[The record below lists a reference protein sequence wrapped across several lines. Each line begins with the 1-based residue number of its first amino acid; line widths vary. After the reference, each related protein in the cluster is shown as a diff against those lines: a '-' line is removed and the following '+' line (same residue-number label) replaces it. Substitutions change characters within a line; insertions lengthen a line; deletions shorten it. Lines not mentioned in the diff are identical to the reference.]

1 MAGMTDLAIRIATTM
16 DATGLN
22 KAEKSVKGLDKTIK
36 KLGRTL
42 GVTLGASAM
51 AAYGK
56 AAVKAFAEDEAAAR
70 RLSSAVDNLGLSFS
84 KVQVADFISGLEQS
98 AAIADDVLRPAFQSL
113 LNITGSLTKSQELLN
128 NAIQIS
134 RATGTELGT
143 VVNDLGK
150 GYVGITRGLIK
161 YNTGLTRAELQTKSF
176 NEILGIMLAKS
187 AGAAQDYLTT
197 TSYKMDV
204 LRVASANAQETIGK
218 GLVDA
223 FAVLGGG
230 SQASDAAKTIDN
242 IAKGINAI
250 TMATAQAINGLTKLY
265 KGLDFLTSF
274 GGLTGADG
282 LLARTLDRT
291 PTVSRGRSAS
301 PAGTAL
307 RTRQQ
312 REAEASA
319 TKRAKEVAALTKK
332 QVASTKAL
340 TSEQKKQTALKKAGT
355 VFDLEQIQ
363 IIAALKGKLSEEDR
377 IRLQAQLAILNEN
390 DVLAASLTR
399 QILMAQDSTGGL
411 YKFFLAIGDM
421 KIKNPFAFLDDW
433 ILEFQKKLN
442 NLKFPTF
449 DSSGGGGGGGGKKPP
464 TIDPFTNPFNFPI
477 GAQGGI
483 GTTSI
488 QPTVSANL
496 AIQDT
501 FNAVMLDALEA
512 GNNYT
517 QSAILAIS
525 SARYEAAAQAY
536 GMGGSTGGT
545 MQLELKVTG
554 DGDITNAIAKG
565 LQNQSLSTGDSA
577 YINRRTGGFAG

>member
-282 LLARTLDRT
+282 LLARTLDRA

>member
-1 MAGMTDLAIRIATTM
+1 MAGNTDLAIRIATTM

-22 KAEKSVKGLDKTIK
+22 KADASVKGLDKTIK

-84 KVQVADFISGLEQS
+84 KVQVADFISSLEQS
-98 AAIADDVLRPAFQSL
+98 AAISDDILRPSFQSL
-113 LNITGSLTKSQELLN
+113 LNITGSLTKSQELLS

-134 RATGTELGT
+134 RASGVDLAT
-143 VVNDLGK
+143 VTTDLGK

-197 TSYKMDV
+197 TSFKLDT
-204 LRVASANAQETIGK
+204 LRVSSERAKESIGE
-218 GLVDA
+218 GLVNA

-250 TMATAQAINGLTKLY
+250 TMATAQAVNGLRMLY

-274 GGLTGADG
+274 GGLTGGDG
-282 LLARTLDRT
+282 ALVRRFDQA
-291 PTVSRGRSAS
+291 PTVSSGRSAS

-312 REAEASA
+312 RDAEAA
-319 TKRAKEVAALTKK
+319 AAKRAKEVAALTKK

-340 TSEQKKQTALKKAGT
+340 TAEQKRQNAIKKAGT
-355 VFDLEQIQ
+355 LFDLDQIQ
-363 IIAALKGKLSEEDR
+363 IIAALKGNISKEDRKRLELQLALATENFTEVQKLSKE
-377 IRLQAQLAILNEN
+377 LAVSQGLGI
-390 DVLAASLTR
+390 DLA
-399 QILMAQDSTGGL
+399 
-411 YKFFLAIGDM
+411 KFLADLPSA
-421 KIKNPFAFLDDW
+421 KNPFEAWKSFLDG
-433 ILEFQKKLN
+433 IEAQAARIAGMQFQMGNFQYTVPTGNFTYGQGNPLN
-442 NLKFPTF
+442 TNVFV
-449 DSSGGGGGGGGKKPP
+449 
-464 TIDPFTNPFNFPI
+464 DPR
-477 GAQGGI
+477 
-483 GTTSI
+483 GTTGDTNI
-488 QPTVSANL
+488 TVNVGGTVTTSQNLIDEIRGGLNVAALSGSSANVERR
-496 AIQDT
+496 I
-501 FNAVMLDALEA
+501 
-512 GNNYT
+512 
-517 QSAILAIS
+517 
-525 SARYEAAAQAY
+525 
-536 GMGGSTGGT
+536 GGW
-545 MQLELKVTG
+545 
-554 DGDITNAIAKG
+554 
-565 LQNQSLSTGDSA
+565 
-577 YINRRTGGFAG
+577 

>member
-98 AAIADDVLRPAFQSL
+98 AAIADDILRPAFQSL

-134 RATGTELGT
+134 RASGVDLAT
-143 VVNDLGK
+143 VTADLGK
-150 GYVGITRGLIK
+150 GYVGVTRGLIK

-230 SQASDAAKTIDN
+230 SQASDAQKTIEN

-250 TMATAQAINGLTKLY
+250 TMATAKSINALRQLY
-265 KGLDFLTSF
+265 KGLDFITSF
-274 GGLTGADG
+274 GGLTGGDG
-282 LLARTLDRT
+282 LLARTFDRT

-301 PAGTAL
+301 PAGTAM

-312 REAEASA
+312 REAEAA
-319 TKRAKEVAALTKK
+319 AAKRAKEVAALTKK

-340 TSEQKKQTALKKAGT
+340 TAEQKKQNSLKKSGQ

-363 IIAALKGKLSEEDR
+363 LVAALKGKLSKEEETR
-377 IRLQAQLAILNEN
+377 VKAQLALLNGN
-390 DVLAASLTR
+390 DAVAKELTN
-399 QILMAQDSTGGL
+399 QILMAQDASGNLSKFLAALPDARNPFQYLEGYL
-411 YKFFLAIGDM
+411 DNLARQASFFLGTPFGQAQSISDM
-421 KIKNPFAFLDDW
+421 TNAPVT
-433 ILEFQKKLN
+433 
-442 NLKFPTF
+442 P
-449 DSSGGGGGGGGKKPP
+449 PP
-464 TIDPFTNPFNFPI
+464 TN
-477 GAQGGI
+477 
-483 GTTSI
+483 
-488 QPTVSANL
+488 VSAMPSDGMISYNTRTGL
-496 AIQDT
+496 NYNP
-501 FNAVMLDALEA
+501 NANNVIELRLVSD
-512 GNNYT
+512 GNKL
-517 QSAILAIS
+517 I
-525 SARYEAAAQAY
+525 
-536 GMGGSTGGT
+536 
-545 MQLELKVTG
+545 
-554 DGDITNAIAKG
+554 DAIAEG
-565 LQNQSLSTGDSA
+565 LQQKSLSTGDSA

>member
-16 DATGLN
+16 DATGIN
-22 KAEKSVKGLDKTIK
+22 KADKSVKGLDKTIK

-84 KVQVADFISGLEQS
+84 KVQVATFISDLETS

-134 RATGTELGT
+134 RATGVDLAT
-143 VVNDLGK
+143 VTADLGK

-204 LRVASANAQETIGK
+204 LRVSSEKAKESIGE
-218 GLVDA
+218 GLINA

-230 SQASDAAKTIDN
+230 SQASDAQKTIAD

-250 TMATAQAINGLTKLY
+250 TMATAQAINALRQLY
-265 KGLDFLTSF
+265 KGLDFITSF
-274 GGLTGADG
+274 GGITGGNG
-282 LLARTLDRT
+282 LLARTFDRQ
-291 PTVSRGRSAS
+291 PTVSSGRSAS
-301 PAGTAL
+301 PAGTAI

-312 REAEASA
+312 RDAEAA
-319 TKRAKEVAALTKK
+319 AAKRAKEVAALTKK

-340 TSEQKKQTALKKAGT
+340 TAEQKKQNSLKKSAT

-363 IIAALKGKLSEEDR
+363 IVAALKGRLTKEEEV
-377 IRLQAQLAILNEN
+377 RLQAQLAILNGN
-390 DVLAASLTR
+390 ADLAAKLTSE
-399 QILMAQDSTGGL
+399 ILRAQDASGNL
-411 YKFFLAIGDM
+411 AKFLSSLPNA
-421 KIKNPFAFLDDW
+421 KNPF
-433 ILEFQKKLN
+433 EY
-442 NLKFPTF
+442 
-449 DSSGGGGGGGGKKPP
+449 
-464 TIDPFTNPFNFPI
+464 
-477 GAQGGI
+477 
-483 GTTSI
+483 
-488 QPTVSANL
+488 
-496 AIQDT
+496 
-501 FNAVMLDALEA
+501 LDAYLSYLA
-512 GNNYT
+512 GKAA
-517 QSAILAIS
+517 AILSNTPVPSAPS
-525 SARYEAAAQAY
+525 SAAQTPPSTNVPTMPSD
-536 GMGGSTGGT
+536 GMITYNTRTG
-545 MQLELKVTG
+545 LNYNPNANNVVVELKITG
-554 DGDITNAIAKG
+554 EGDVTNAIAKG
-565 LQNQSLSTGDSA
+565 LQNQSLSTGDSS

>member
-16 DATGLN
+16 DATGIN
-22 KAEKSVKGLDKTIK
+22 KADKSVKGLDKTIK

-84 KVQVADFISGLEQS
+84 KVQVATFISGLEQS

-134 RATGTELGT
+134 RASGVDLAT
-143 VVNDLGK
+143 VTADLGK

-204 LRVASANAQETIGK
+204 LRLASENAKESIGE
-218 GLVDA
+218 GLVNS

-250 TMATAQAINGLTKLY
+250 TMATAQAVNGLRLLY

-274 GGLTGADG
+274 GGLTGGDG
-282 LLARTLDRT
+282 LLARALNRQ
-291 PTVSRGRSAS
+291 PTVSSGRSAS
-301 PAGTAL
+301 PAGTAI

-312 REAEASA
+312 REAEAA
-319 TKRAKEVAALTKK
+319 AAKRAKEVAALTKK

-340 TSEQKKQTALKKAGT
+340 TAEQKKQNSLKKSASI
-355 VFDLEQIQ
+355 FDLEQVQ
-363 IIAALKGKLSEEDR
+363 LVAALKGKLTAEETMR
-377 IRLQAQLAILNEN
+377 VQAQLAILNGNEA
-390 DVLAASLTR
+390 VARQLTD
-399 QILMAQDSTGGL
+399 QILKAQDASGNL
-411 YKFFLAIGDM
+411 AKFLTALPNAR
-421 KIKNPFAFLDDW
+421 NPFEYLDAYLSYLAGKAAA
-433 ILEFQKKLN
+433 IMTSQPVPSAPSAGN
-442 NLKFPTF
+442 TAVPTVPATNVPTF
-449 DSSGGGGGGGGKKPP
+449 PSDNMITYNTRTGLNY
-464 TIDPFTNPFNFPI
+464 NPN
-477 GAQGGI
+477 
-483 GTTSI
+483 
-488 QPTVSANL
+488 AN
-496 AIQDT
+496 
-501 FNAVMLDALEA
+501 NVVV
-512 GNNYT
+512 
-517 QSAILAIS
+517 
-525 SARYEAAAQAY
+525 
-536 GMGGSTGGT
+536 
-545 MQLELKVTG
+545 ELKITG
-554 DGDITNAIAKG
+554 EGDVTNAIAKG
-565 LQNQSLSTGDSA
+565 LQNQSLSTGDSS

>member
-1 MAGMTDLAIRIATTM
+1 MADLRVDIAAEFVGKKAFK
-16 DATGLN
+16 DADN
-22 KAEKSVKGLDKTIK
+22 AAMRLDKTVK

-42 GVTLGASAM
+42 GITLGASAM

-56 AAVKAFAEDEAAAR
+56 AAVNAFAADEAAAR

-84 KVQVADFISGLEQS
+84 KVQVADFISSLEQS
-98 AAIADDVLRPAFQSL
+98 AAISDDILRPSFQSL

-134 RATGTELGT
+134 RASGVDLAT
-143 VVNDLGK
+143 VTTDLGK

-197 TSYKMDV
+197 TSFKLDT
-204 LRVASANAQETIGK
+204 LRVSSERAKESIGE

-230 SQASDAAKTIDN
+230 SQASDAQKTIAD
-242 IAKGINAI
+242 IAKGINAL
-250 TMATAQAINGLTKLY
+250 TMVTAQAINKLRQLY

-282 LLARTLDRT
+282 ALVRRFDRA
-291 PTVSRGRSAS
+291 PTVSSGRSAS
-301 PAGTAL
+301 PAGTAI

-312 REAEASA
+312 RDAEAA
-319 TKRAKEVAALTKK
+319 AAKRAKEVAALTKK

-340 TSEQKKQTALKKAGT
+340 TAEQKKQNSLKKSAT

-363 IIAALKGKLSEEDR
+363 LVAALKGRLSKEEELR
-377 IRLQAQLAILNEN
+377 VQAQLAILSGNEKVAR
-390 DVLAASLTR
+390 DLTN
-399 QILMAQDSTGGL
+399 QILMAQDASGSL
-411 YKFFLAIGDM
+411 AKFLTSLPNAR
-421 KIKNPFAFLDDW
+421 NPFEYLDAYLSYLAGKAAA
-433 ILEFQKKLN
+433 IVSNAPVPTSPQGN
-442 NLKFPTF
+442 TSVPTPPATNVPTF
-449 DSSGGGGGGGGKKPP
+449 PSDNMITYNTRTGLNY
-464 TIDPFTNPFNFPI
+464 NPN
-477 GAQGGI
+477 
-483 GTTSI
+483 
-488 QPTVSANL
+488 AN
-496 AIQDT
+496 
-501 FNAVMLDALEA
+501 NVVV
-512 GNNYT
+512 
-517 QSAILAIS
+517 
-525 SARYEAAAQAY
+525 
-536 GMGGSTGGT
+536 
-545 MQLELKVTG
+545 ELKVTG
-554 DGDITNAIAKG
+554 DGDLTNAIAKN